1 MKTWQNMTHR
11 QTSNYNVTN
20 ENCNNII
27 DHNYAVSDK
36 FSNQGNVFSQR
47 PASYTTE
54 TDKKIVKGSEAL
66 ATKRTSK
73 HVTYILG
80 DSLVKDVK
88 GWKIQEKLVNKQ
100 QVIVKSF
107 SGAKTECMSEYVKPT
122 LKRNPD
128 RIILHTGTND
138 LSTDSTDK
146 ELATSIINLVTDIS
160 ASCPSI
166 SVSGIVPRADQYAK
180 KQGMLIKF

>member
-1 MKTWQNMTHR
+1 M
-11 QTSNYNVTN
+11 
-20 ENCNNII
+20 
-27 DHNYAVSDK
+27 
-36 FSNQGNVFSQR
+36 
-47 PASYTTE
+47 
-54 TDKKIVKGSEAL
+54 
-66 ATKRTSK
+66 
-73 HVTYILG
+73 TYILG

-100 QVIVKSF
+100 QVVKSF
-107 SGAKTECMSEYVKPT
+107 SGAKTECMSEYIKPT
-122 LKRNPD
+122 LKRNSD

-146 ELATSIINLVTDIS
+146 ELATSIINMVTDIS

-180 KQGMLIKF
+180 KARDVNKILKRMRSERNICYISHENINNTHLNGSKIHLAKLGTKLMTKSFAKFIDKCRYRMKKTLNRFLKIL